1 MRYWTIRYPSRNA
14 LGEEYTKFE
23 TLSERQVLDYYWEYW
38 SGYMRRAFYDKRLI
52 TGASDGLDLIT
63 PELCIED
70 WVVAHRAV
78 RNPWIEMKDCIA

>member
-63 PELCIED
+63 PEFCIED

>member
-1 MRYWTIRYPSRNA
+1 MPLVKSTLRLRLYQNDRYSTITGSIGQA
-14 LGEEYTKFE
+14 
-23 TLSERQVLDYYWEYW
+23 
-38 SGYMRRAFYDKRLI
+38 YMRRAFYDKRLM
-52 TGASDGLDLIT
+52 TGESDGLDLIT

>member
-1 MRYWTIRYPSRNA
+1 MRYWTIRYPERNA
-14 LGEEYTKFE
+14 LGEEYTKVE
-23 TLSERQVLDYYWEYW
+23 TLSERQVLD
-38 SGYMRRAFYDKRLI
+38 YMRRAFYDKRLI

-63 PELCIED
+63 PEFCIED